1 MGKADIIIGFSLLFV
16 SGFLLIGAMG
26 LPQSHVGISPG
37 LFPAIALGGLM
48 VLNLFL
54 ILRGLKQRREKTQS
68 YSASLNLNFE
78 KIKKIA
84 IFVVFAWLYILLL
97 PLLGFVY
104 ASGIFFWVIFI
115 LAGVNQWGKALIL
128 SFGSSIIM
136 YFVFYRIFMVA
147 LPRPALPIPY
157 PF

>member
-26 LPQSHVGISPG
+26 RPQSHVCISPG

-54 ILRGLKQRREKTQS
+54 ILRGLKQRREKAQS

-115 LAGVNQWGKALIL
+115 LAEVNQ
-128 SFGSSIIM
+128 
-136 YFVFYRIFMVA
+136 
-147 LPRPALPIPY
+147 
-157 PF
+157 